1 MKLKMDKFTKDW
13 NENENNRDKALTAF
27 NRMTA
32 TKEEI

>member
-13 NENENNRDKALTAF
+13 NENETNRDKALTAF